1 MFSKGE
7 HLLHLQTSIL
17 IIVIT
22 SNLDKSSFEKDQEVT
37 FL

>member
-17 IIVIT
+17 IIT